1 MQYKKIIYGVLV
13 TKPRNQII
21 IEKDGVQII
30 NPSHELLIENGWEE
44 VVSPIHTDEDVL
56 SEAIASKKEEIIKY
70 DSSDSVNVFMIG
82 EVKMWLDKATR
93 AGLMLRFSAE
103 KATGKEMTSLWHGK
117 VMYELDLATAVQ
129 MLYALEV
136 YASQCYDNTQRHLAE
151 VEKLESIADVESYDF
166 TIGYPDML
174 TF

>member
-1 MQYKKIIYGVLV
+1 MQYKKIISGVLV

-30 NPSHELLIENGWEE
+30 NPSHEVLIENGWEE
-44 VVSPIHTDEDVL
+44 MLSPIHTDEDIL

-70 DSSDSVNVFMIG
+70 DSSDSVNVFMMG

-93 AGLMLRFSAE
+93 AGLMLRFNAE
-103 KATGKEMTSLWHGK
+103 KAIGKEKTILWYGSAQ
-117 VMYELDLATAVQ
+117 YELELTTAVQ

-151 VEKLESIADVESYDF
+151 VEKLESVTDVESYDF